1 MIPMEESPSKN
12 QKPTY
17 IDLSQISSLKRV
29 TDLFPKGLTSET
41 NIKNLPSE
49 VARIISGTPLTKNIP
64 NIVNSTLG
72 AVPQNSIASDVKERN
87 ANLHNMLR
95 NQLQIKLVQ
104 RIKPFNIVTILL
116 ILGWI
121 ITIILLNVL

>member
-1 MIPMEESPSKN
+1 MEESSSKK
-12 QKPTY
+12 QKSTQ

-41 NIKNLPSE
+41 AVKNLPTE
-49 VARIISGTPLTKNIP
+49 VARIISDTIITKNIP
-64 NIVNSTLG
+64 NLVNSTLG

-87 ANLHNMLR
+87 ANLHNMLQ
-95 NQLQIKLVQ
+95 NQLQTKLVK
-104 RIKPFNIVTILL
+104 RFKPFNIVTILL
-116 ILGWI
+116 TLGWI